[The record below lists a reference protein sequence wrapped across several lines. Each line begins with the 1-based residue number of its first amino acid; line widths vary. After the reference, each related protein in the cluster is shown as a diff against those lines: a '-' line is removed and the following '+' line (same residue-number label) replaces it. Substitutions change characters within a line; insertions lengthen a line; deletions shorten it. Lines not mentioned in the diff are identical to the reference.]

1 MKQLLFCIILLTS
14 CTNTVLI
21 KDLKLKNNKYYHG
34 ESSSPFT
41 GIAKGYYD
49 SGELSAE
56 NKYKK
61 GIPLGKWVGYAYNG
75 EIIGQG
81 FRTVIKFSEKKTY
94 LSNVVRI
101 NLDKWYEVE
110 SMPFISIYFVTA
122 LPNSEIL
129 NYKNEITEML
139 RKDKFINQT
148 DTLFTISVGRG
159 ELEDSDK

>member
-1 MKQLLFCIILLTS
+1 MKLILFCIILLTS

-41 GIAKGYYD
+41 GIAKGYFD
-49 SGELSAE
+49 SGELSSE
-56 NKYKK
+56 INFKK
-61 GIPLGKWVGYAYNG
+61 GIPVGRFTGYAYNG
-75 EIIGQG
+75 EKVNQG
-81 FRTVIKFSEKKTY
+81 ISSIIKFSERKTY
-94 LSNVVRI
+94 LSDVVRI
-101 NLDKWYEVE
+101 NLDRWYEVE

-129 NYKNEITEML
+129 KYKNEITKML